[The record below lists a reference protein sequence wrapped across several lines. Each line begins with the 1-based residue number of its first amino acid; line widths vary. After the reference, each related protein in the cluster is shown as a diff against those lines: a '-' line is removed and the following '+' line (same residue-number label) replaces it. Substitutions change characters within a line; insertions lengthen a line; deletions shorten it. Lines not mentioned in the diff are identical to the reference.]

1 MKKKTILVLLCIIL
15 TIVLLLFLIIEKV
28 NKKDENVSG
37 IVNLQNNIN
46 NQKENDITTEEE
58 QETILKGNFGEINR
72 IFKDG
77 SITNTSATIL
87 LINRTNIEFSYDYW
101 FVIEK
106 KVNNSWKLLKFKEDV
121 GIDALA
127 RFIKPN
133 SSVELKLDWTKT
145 YGKLK
150 KRRI

>member
-1 MKKKTILVLLCIIL
+1 MKKNAILFIIL
-15 TIVLLLFLIIEKV
+15 ILLILLLFFMIAQI
-28 NKKDENVSG
+28 NKKNINENMQETL
-37 IVNLQNNIN
+37 VNIENNIN
-46 NQKENDITTEEE
+46 NSQDNETTPEE
-58 QETILKGNFGEINR
+58 QEKILKGNLGEINR

-77 SITNTSATIL
+77 SITNTGATIL
-87 LINRTNIEFSYDYW
+87 LINRTNIKFPYNYW

-121 GIDALA
+121 GIDALG